1 MKTFLRLLALLIL
14 FVNGFA
20 ALYGGS
26 SLMVDP
32 DGKTL
37 QMPVSLLQGSPFQ
50 DYFIPGMILFVVNGI
65 FSLVVATL
73 TIYHMKWYK
82 FLLIM
87 QGSILTIWIIVQ
99 INMIHMFGWL
109 QITLLAM
116 GLALLL
122 IGIVLLIMKRMNSS
136 EKNAD
141 EPGS

>member
-1 MKTFLRLLALLIL
+1 MKSFLRLLALLIL

-26 SLMVDP
+26 SFMVDP

-37 QMPVSLLQGSPFQ
+37 NMPVSMLQGSPFH
-50 DYFIPGMILFVVNGI
+50 DYFIPGIILFVANGI
-65 FSLVVATL
+65 CSLVVATL

-99 INMIHMFGWL
+99 INMIHTFNWL
-109 QITLLAM
+109 QITLLSM
-116 GLALLL
+116 GLTLLA
-122 IGIVLLIMKRMNSS
+122 IGIILLVMKRFSS
-136 EKNAD
+136 QK
-141 EPGS
+141 S